1 MREWGHGGCLRFPDF
16 LPLPMS
22 PPRGGDGNLGPAWKT
37 PPLGLGPGH
46 CLAWQPPWPGHRARS
61 ASAPGG
67 CCRPC
72 RPSPSLAQQDR
83 KPGVSSP
90 WKSPRVARATTRPPP
105 QWVARGPMGT
115 CGGRGSEQESPSPLT
130 WHSGLGGCWGGVS
143 GPPHPPATHPDP
155 RGSTQPVARTCAG
168 RGTHRHAPPTS
179 SCSRRGSRGSH
190 LGQTLSSKSAG
201 TLRCSHGSA
210 QGSGRGKT
218 ATSGPEP
225 DRAPRPLQCIWG
237 VTYLPC

>member
-130 WHSGLGGCWGGVS
+130 WHSGLGGCWGGGV
-143 GPPHPPATHPDP
+143 GGHLIPPPRTQTPGEAPSQSPGRARVGARTDTPHQLPPALGGGPGGLIWGRPYPASLQEPCDAATAVPRALAEVKPPPLARSQTGP
-155 RGSTQPVARTCAG
+155 RGL
-168 RGTHRHAPPTS
+168 
-179 SCSRRGSRGSH
+179 CS
-190 LGQTLSSKSAG
+190 AF
-201 TLRCSHGSA
+201 
-210 QGSGRGKT
+210 
-218 ATSGPEP
+218 
-225 DRAPRPLQCIWG
+225 G
-237 VTYLPC
+237 V